1 MLFQKPRGAQ
11 KKEERGGAGSE
22 TKFRNGMNA
31 QQGKQGKQGTPVK
44 SSNGVTEGAAKN
56 TTPKQDGA
64 VLSLGYKGVS
74 PDGKEEDGELVISE
88 AEVKRLMREGAEEV
102 RERRGRESVC
112 VCGVRERE
120 RESTRAR
127 ASRLCV

>member
-11 KKEERGGAGSE
+11 KKEERGGAGGE

-31 QQGKQGKQGTPVK
+31 QQGKQGTPVK
-44 SSNGVTEGAAKN
+44 SSNGVTEGTAKN

-102 RERRGRESVC
+102 RERRGRKCVC
-112 VCGVRERE
+112 VC
-120 RESTRAR
+120 A
-127 ASRLCV
+127 